1 MKLLVAG
8 GTGFLGTYILRRA
21 HELGWIT
28 ASLST
33 RPPHVQ
39 RKVSTTHYFQGNLI
53 TDESLRSRISDFSP
67 DYVVNCAGY
76 VDHSELIADS
86 QSTMRTHF
94 TLTSYLLDLFSTI
107 PIRRYINIG
116 SSDEYGWCA
125 APQSEIYAEQP
136 FSTYSLAKT
145 LSTHTVLTR
154 FRLNG
159 FPGLVVRP
167 FLLFGPMQDERR
179 FIPYV
184 IQNCLKGRSFQL
196 GRGDVERDFLYIT
209 DAVDAIIALLLS
221 PNVSG
226 QVFNLAT
233 GIPLSISMAV
243 DTVRINL
250 GGMGHPEYAV
260 SDYREGRNSCL
271 YADIS
276 RITNAIGWT
285 PKTSFTDAIE
295 KTVAYYKN
303 LYGTTPS

>member
-1 MKLLVAG
+1 MKLLVVG
-8 GTGFLGTYILRRA
+8 GTGFLGTYILKRA

-33 RPPHVQ
+33 RSPHLH
-39 RKVSTTHYFQGNLI
+39 RKVVTTQYFRGDLLA
-53 TDESLRSRISDFSP
+53 DEDLRSQISDFSP

-76 VDHSELIADS
+76 VNHSELSADA

-94 TLTSYLLDLFSTI
+94 KLTSCLLDLFSSLSI
-107 PIRRYINIG
+107 KRYINVG
-116 SSDEYGWCA
+116 SSDEYGLSA

-136 FSTYSLAKT
+136 FSTYSLAKS
-145 LSTHTVLTR
+145 LSTHTVLAR
-154 FRLNG
+154 FRLTG
-159 FPGLVVRP
+159 FPGLVIRP

-184 IQNCLKGRSFQL
+184 IQNCLEGRLFQL

-209 DAVDAIIALLLS
+209 DAVDAIISLLEA

-226 QVFNLAT
+226 QVFNLAS
-233 GIPLSISMAV
+233 GIPVSISTAV
-243 DTVRINL
+243 DSVRNCL
-250 GGMGHPEYAV
+250 GGLGQPDYSV
-260 SDYREGRNSCL
+260 SDHRRGQNSCI

-285 PKTSFTDAIE
+285 PKTPFLDGIE
-295 KTVAYYKN
+295 KTIAYYKN
-303 LYGTTPS
+303 LSETAR